1 MTYQKTNRMKRLFL
15 LTLAFTALAM
25 NAGNYRFLVGTF
37 TKNTPSEGIY
47 AVTLNFKDSVFKATP
62 AAVGVTDPSY
72 MAFSPDKKYLYA
84 VNESGEE
91 SYISAFRFDKK
102 TGKLQFINKVQA
114 GGADP
119 CYISCS
125 ENHVITG
132 NYSSGNVSVFK
143 RNTDGSVSERI
154 QNIQHT
160 GSSLHPTRQNKPHV
174 HQAIFSND
182 KKFVLVND
190 LGTDMVTSY
199 AYNPNSPDAV
209 LTLCDTVHVK
219 PGSGPRH
226 ITFNKKGN
234 TAYLI
239 QELDGTL
246 TTLSFNKGKMKKLN
260 ETSVVKLTD
269 QVTGAADIHLSP
281 DGNFLYATNRG
292 TINDISCFK
301 IDKNGFPQ
309 FLEQVSVQGNGPRN
323 FNITAD
329 GKYVLVG
336 NQKTNQ
342 IVIFNRNKQTG
353 KLTDTGIRINVGA
366 PVCILQY

>member
-1 MTYQKTNRMKRLFL
+1 MRKLFIL
-15 LTLAFTALAM
+15 ISAFIVLTA
-25 NAGNYRFLVGTF
+25 NAGTYRFLVGTF

-47 AVTLNFKDSVFKATP
+47 TVSLNFKDSVFKATL
-62 AAVGVTDPSY
+62 AASGVKDPSY
-72 MAFSPDKKYLYA
+72 MAFSADKEYLYA
-84 VNESGEE
+84 VNESGED
-91 SYISAFRFDKK
+91 SYISAFRFDAE
-102 TGKLQFINKVQA
+102 TGHLQFINKVQA

-119 CYISCS
+119 CFISCS

-132 NYSSGNVSVFK
+132 NYSGGNICVFK
-143 RNTDGSVSERI
+143 RNTDGSVSERV

-160 GSSLHPTRQNKPHV
+160 GSSVNPTRQNKPHV

-190 LGTDMVTSY
+190 LGTDLVTSY
-199 AYNPNSPDAV
+199 FYNKNSYDAV
-209 LTLCDTVHVK
+209 LALCDTLRVK
-219 PGSGPRH
+219 AGSGPRH
-226 ITFNKKGN
+226 LTFNKKGN
-234 TAYLI
+234 IAYLI

-246 TTLSFNKGKMKKLN
+246 TTFSFNKGKMKKLN

-269 QVTGAADIHLSP
+269 LVTGAADIHLSP
-281 DGNFLYATNRG
+281 DGKYLYATNRG

-301 IDKNGFPQ
+301 IDKNGIPEFV
-309 FLEQVSVQGNGPRN
+309 EQISVQGNGPRN
-323 FNITAD
+323 FNITSD

-336 NQKTNQ
+336 NQKSNQ
-342 IVIFNRNKQTG
+342 IVVLQRNKQTG